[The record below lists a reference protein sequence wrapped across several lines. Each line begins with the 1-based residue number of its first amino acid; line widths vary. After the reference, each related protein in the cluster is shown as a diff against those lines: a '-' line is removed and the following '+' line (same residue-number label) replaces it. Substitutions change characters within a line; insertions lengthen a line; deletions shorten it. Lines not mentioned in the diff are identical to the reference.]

1 MALPEKDAAR
11 PALKTSLTRLSV
23 GRLLGLLRHV
33 EPHVKSPSG
42 PQRFS
47 TPSGEYLVLVPPG
60 YTPKKAWP
68 LHIALHGHGSGQSA
82 KTACERYWRGE
93 PAQKGFLLACPDL
106 RDKWTTPRGEA
117 LMVATYK
124 DVQQRFNVQTDR
136 VSLGG
141 FSGGGIGTWIMGPEY
156 PDLFAA
162 LVPRA
167 GIPPR
172 ADEVIANLN
181 GLPIYVVHGTGDP
194 TIPVENSRRAA
205 ATLERLKIEH
215 VYKEEPGGHEFFG
228 KLNNPILDWLAKK
241 KRTLRANFAYRG
253 RLGSA
258 RRIVHWVELAG
269 TGVITVEAR
278 IEKRRRAVLRWTG
291 DGHVTR
297 VVLHLSR
304 KLVDLKRGSIEVVVN
319 GKSRVFPLRESAAEV
334 LDSYDITRD
343 LRRVYTVRIPWR
355 E

>member
-1 MALPEKDAAR
+1 MAR
-11 PALKTSLTRLSV
+11 SLQKLSV
-23 GRLLGLLRHV
+23 ARLLRLLRDV
-33 EPHVKSPSG
+33 EPHVDRPPAGS
-42 PQRFS
+42 QRFT
-47 TPSGEYLVLVPPG
+47 TPSGDYVVEVPPG
-60 YTPKKAWP
+60 YSPRKAWP
-68 LHIALHGHGSGQSA
+68 LHIALHGHGSGQSG

-93 PAQKGFLLACPDL
+93 PAAKGFLLACPDL

-117 LMVATYK
+117 LVLATYR

-141 FSGGGIGTWIMGPEY
+141 FSGGGIGTWLLGPEY

-172 ADEVIANLN
+172 ADDVIANLN
-181 GLPIYVVHGTGDP
+181 GLPIYVVHGKGDP

-205 ATLERLKIEH
+205 EALKRLGIEH
-215 VYKEEPGGHEFFG
+215 IYREEAGGHEFFG
-228 KLNNPILDWLAKK
+228 RLNHPILDWLVKK
-241 KRTLRANFAYRG
+241 KRQLRARFEYRG
-253 RLGSA
+253 RLGDA
-258 RRIVHWVELAG
+258 RRIVHWLELGG
-269 TGVITVEAR
+269 TGVVTVEAR
-278 IEKRRRAVLRWTG
+278 IEKRRRAVVRWTG
-291 DGHVTR
+291 EGKVTR

-304 KLVDLKRGSIEVVVN
+304 KLVDLRRGSIEVVVN
-319 GKSRVFPLRESAAEV
+319 GKRRAFPLRESAAEV

-343 LRRVYTVRIPWR
+343 LRRVYTVRIPWK